1 MKRIPGPEAPDPRL
15 WAVHYARLLLK
26 EPVTAAQAGPHHP
39 HPATGNDISVMGPR
53 LRGCDGQG
61 SDHPT
66 LAWRR
71 SGLLEVTGHPHGP
84 GLVCPLALT
93 SAADGAL
100 LALRHLAPDAPL
112 PQNGALLLGERA
124 RLLGLSRQGRT
135 SANGSCRL
143 LDTADG
149 RVAINLA
156 RVDDWGLLPALV
168 EAEVA
173 DWTDLAV
180 QLRHWSSAALVVRG
194 AELGLAIAADRPARP
209 PRHWCRSV
217 PGGPVWAKARP
228 LVLDLS
234 SLWAGPLAGSLLA
247 MLGAEVIKLESSA
260 RPDGARMGHAGFF
273 ALLNGMKRLI
283 VHDFTDR
290 AGLAAL
296 VAEADIIIEGSRPRA
311 LQQLGIDARREVARG
326 VVWIGITGH
335 GRDGANALRVG
346 FGDDAAIAGG
356 LASAMAAGWG
366 EPLFAG
372 DAIADPL
379 TGIHAALAGW
389 QAWQAGRGALIDVS
403 LRRTVAFAARAG
415 RARDLRAWQALAEAD
430 TAPLYPLRTPC

>member
-15 WAVHYARLLLK
+15 WAARYAGLLLGDSTGD
-26 EPVTAAQAGPHHP
+26 EVARD
-39 HPATGNDISVMGPR
+39 HPA
-53 LRGCDGQG
+53 
-61 SDHPT
+61 

-71 SGLLEVTGHPHGP
+71 AGLMAVTGHPDGP

-100 LALRHLAPDAPL
+100 LALRNLAPEAPL
-112 PQNGALLLGERA
+112 PLGGALLLGERA

-143 LDTADG
+143 LDSADG

-156 RVDDWGLLPALV
+156 REDDWGLLPALV
-168 EAEVA
+168 EADVA
-173 DWTDLAV
+173 DWTGLAA
-180 QLRHWSSAALVVRG
+180 QLRHWSSAALVARG
-194 AELGLAIAADRPARP
+194 VELGLAIAADRPVRP
-209 PRHWCRSV
+209 PRHWCRTR
-217 PGGPVWAKARP
+217 PGGPVRAKTHP

-247 MLGAEVIKLESSA
+247 MLGADVIKLESLT
-260 RPDGARMGHAGFF
+260 RPDGARSGHAGFF
-273 ALLNGMKRLI
+273 ALLNGMKQHVSL
-283 VHDFTDR
+283 DFGDR
-290 AGLAAL
+290 AGLAAR
-296 VAEADIIIEGSRPRA
+296 VAQADLIIEGSRPRA

-326 VVWIGITGH
+326 AVWIGITGH

-346 FGDDAAIAGG
+346 FGDDAAVAGG

-415 RARDLRAWQALAEAD
+415 RARDVRSWETLAEAD
-430 TAPLYPLRTPC
+430 TAALYPLRIPC